1 LVSVPIGPVRRD
13 LIETRRIGTV
23 TFRHRSRIPRSKA
36 ALVGAHLTNSLR
48 ILVLHNFYRSEN
60 ASGENLSV
68 LDEIAALR
76 ERGHQVEVFSVASD
90 EILKLNFVR
99 RASHFHRP
107 LGSITSHFALTKLL
121 HEFRPDVALV
131 ENLYPFLSPALLE
144 TLRSNGVPT
153 VAAVRNYRLSCVA
166 STHWRDNRPCYDCW
180 SSRTNMPAIV
190 NGCYN
195 QSPLLTVPMA
205 LALSAH
211 QRRFLAVDHFLPVS
225 RHVARYLGDLGI
237 ASSKITVRPN
247 FIRDPGPSTTTG
259 RGVVYA
265 GRLSE
270 EKGFGLLLDAWLA
283 ADVSPSC
290 ELTVLGTGP
299 LQDRLDGLPSSA
311 RVNWLGLRPHAE
323 VMAAM
328 RAAAVAVVPSMW
340 NEPFGRGVIEAASLS
355 RAALVSDHGAL
366 PETVV
371 AGTTGW
377 VADATVPGFVEG
389 LEAAADP
396 QEAARRGR
404 AARERYEDHYTEEV
418 SVQVLESTLASVA
431 AHGTTPSPAEAS
443 PVTPPSR

>member
-1 LVSVPIGPVRRD
+1 LVSVPIGRARRD
-13 LIETRRIGTV
+13 LIETHRMGAV
-23 TFRHRSRIPRSKA
+23 TFERRSKA
-36 ALVGAHLTNSLR
+36 SRSKIARVGAQLTNSLR

-76 ERGHQVEVFSVASD
+76 ERGHDVEVFSVASD
-90 EILKLNFVR
+90 EILKLNLVR

-107 LGSITSHFALTKLL
+107 LGSITSHLALTNLVRR
-121 HEFRPDVALV
+121 FRPDVALV

-144 TLRSNGVPT
+144 TLRTNGVPT

-180 SSRTNMPAIV
+180 SSRTNAPAIV

-211 QRRFLAVDHFLPVS
+211 QSRFLAVDHFLPVS
-225 RHVARYLGDLGI
+225 RHVARYLSDLGI
-237 ASSKITVRPN
+237 PASKITVRPN
-247 FIRDPGPSTTTG
+247 FVRDPGPSTTSG
-259 RGVVYA
+259 SGFVYA

-270 EKGFGLLLDAWLA
+270 EKGFGLLLDAWLEA
-283 ADVSPSC
+283 GLPSSSA
-290 ELTVLGTGP
+290 LTVLGTGP
-299 LQDRLDGLPSSA
+299 LQARLDRLSPA
-311 RVNWLGLRPHAE
+311 ANVNWLGLRPHAE
-323 VMAAM
+323 VMTAM
-328 RAAAVAVVPSMW
+328 RSAAVAVVPSMW
-340 NEPFGRGVIEAASLS
+340 NEPFGRGVIEAASLA

-377 VADATVPGFVEG
+377 VAETTVPAFVEG
-389 LEAAADP
+389 LRAASDLD
-396 QEAARRGR
+396 EAARRGR
-404 AARERYEDHYTEEV
+404 AARDRFETHYTEQV
-418 SVQVLESTLASVA
+418 SVRVLESTLETVA
-431 AHGTTPSPAEAS
+431 AQGTGSKPATPVAP
-443 PVTPPSR
+443 